1 MPRRFEARNYSSF
14 FTALELCIIWKKFHS
29 PNLVLEKN
37 FRPYVGGFI
46 GDDPQKKL
54 ALPKPKLPNG
64 ECPSGFLDYAV
75 NLINL
80 ESRNLS
86 YLTSSGHGLRET
98 LFFSLFSCLQIY
110 KTRPEML
117 LALPCIHDGA
127 VSLDG
132 GMIKKS
138 GLFSLGNRYAI

>member
-1 MPRRFEARNYSSF
+1 MDK
-14 FTALELCIIWKKFHS
+14 I
-29 PNLVLEKN
+29 

-54 ALPKPKLPNG
+54 DLPQPKLPNG
-64 ECPSGFLDYAV
+64 KCPSGFVDFAV
-75 NLINL
+75 NMINL

-86 YLTSSGHGLRET
+86 YLTTSGHGLRET
-98 LFFSLFSCLQIY
+98 LFYSLFSRLQVY
-110 KTRPEML
+110 RTRPEML
-117 LALPCIHDGA
+117 RALSCIHDGA

-138 GLFSLGNRYAI
+138 GLFSLGIRYTI